1 MREFAALIPIV
12 AFAAYGCDVPTAAS
26 ELPPPSFIVSP
37 ATVAAGDSF
46 TVAFTLRNPT
56 GRAVNISSG
65 AGCLFFLR
73 TFRDSDAIS
82 VQGLTYFCTASIQ
95 PFTIPPH
102 DSLHVVTH
110 AVAAERVGAGVT
122 APLPP
127 GNYRIQTMMNA
138 ALPELEAPLTVVSP
152 DGAT

>member
-1 MREFAALIPIV
+1 MRELAALIPLV
-12 AFAAYGCDVPTAAS
+12 ALAAYGCEVPTRAS

-37 ATVAAGDSF
+37 ATVAPGDTF
-46 TVAFTLRNPT
+46 TVAFTLQNPT
-56 GRAVNISSG
+56 DRAVNITSG

-82 VQGLTYFCTASIQ
+82 VEGLTYFCTASIRT
-95 PFTIPPH
+95 FTIPPH
-102 DSLHVVTH
+102 DSLHVVRH
-110 AVAAERVGAGVT
+110 AVAAERLDAGVT

-127 GNYRIQTMMNA
+127 GIYRIQTMMNA
-138 ALPELEAPLTVVSP
+138 ALPELEAPLTVAGP